1 MRLLLSVCTL
11 SLLGAAASASAGPQF
26 SSQQC
31 GFSTPY
37 DVIVDRTGVAL
48 TRSAGTP
55 KSVFLHDG
63 RLQVDGVAQPLSSA
77 DAQRLRQMEQGAQRM
92 MPEVASIA
100 REVVGITF
108 DALGGAVEAI
118 TGDRSKARK
127 IDRHRDAALAHLD
140 RTLGR
145 GQWQKEPFDK
155 AFEADVS
162 AAAEEMAGA
171 LTRGVMFAVFTGRAD
186 DIDKRADAMEKD
198 MERRMEARGE
208 ALEARANALCAQVK
222 ELDALEQQLDYRLPG
237 GKRLDLLEHSDKPAK
252 PATSDAATVAATA
265 ETHHEAR

>member
-1 MRLLLSVCTL
+1 MRLLLSACTL
-11 SLLGAAASASAGPQF
+11 VLLAAAASANAGPQF

-55 KSVFLHDG
+55 RTVFLQDG
-63 RLQVDGVAQPLSSA
+63 RLQVDGVAQPLGSA
-77 DAQRLRQMEQGAQRM
+77 DAQRLRQMEQGAQAL
-92 MPEVASIA
+92 MPEVAGIA
-100 REVVGITF
+100 RETVGITF
-108 DALGGAVEAI
+108 DAFGGVVEAI
-118 TGDRSKARK
+118 TGSRSKARK

-140 RTLGR
+140 RTLGK

-171 LTRGVMFAVFTGRAD
+171 LTRGVMFAVFTGGAD
-186 DIDKRADAMEKD
+186 DLEKRTDAMEKD
-198 MERRMEARGE
+198 MERRMEARGK
-208 ALEARANALCAQVK
+208 ALEAKAEALCTQVK
-222 ELDALEQQLDYRLPG
+222 ALDTLEQQLDYRLPG
-237 GKRLDLLEHSDKPAK
+237 GKRLELLEHVERPA
-252 PATSDAATVAATA
+252 SRDASLASLYST
-265 ETHHEAR
+265 EH

>member
-11 SLLGAAASASAGPQF
+11 SLLGAAASAAAGPQF

-55 KSVFLHDG
+55 KTVFLHDG
-63 RLQVDGVAQPLSSA
+63 RLQVDGVAQPLSNA
-77 DAQRLRQMEQGAQRM
+77 DAQRVRQMEQGAQAL
-92 MPEVASIA
+92 MPEVAGIA

-108 DALGGAVEAI
+108 DAFGGVVEAI
-118 TGDRSKARK
+118 TGSRSKARK
-127 IDRHRDAALAHLD
+127 IERHRDAALAHLD
-140 RTLGR
+140 RTLGK

-186 DIDKRADAMEKD
+186 AIEKRTDAMEKD
-198 MERRMEARGE
+198 LERRMDARGK
-208 ALEARANALCAQVK
+208 ALEARADALCVQVK
-222 ELDALEQQLDYRLPG
+222 ELDELQGQLDYRLSD
-237 GKRLDLLEHSDKPAK
+237 GKRLLLLQRTENSAESSSALARETE
-252 PATSDAATVAATA
+252 ATSGSK
-265 ETHHEAR
+265 H

>member
-55 KSVFLHDG
+55 KTVFLHDG
-63 RLQVDGVAQPLSSA
+63 RLQVDGVAQTLSSA
-77 DAQRLRQMEQGAQRM
+77 DAQRLRQMEQGAQAL
-92 MPEVASIA
+92 MPEVAGIA

-108 DALGGAVEAI
+108 DAFGGVVEAI
-118 TGDRSKARK
+118 TGSRSKARK
-127 IDRHRDAALAHLD
+127 IERHRDAALAHLD
-140 RTLGR
+140 RTLGK

-171 LTRGVMFAVFTGRAD
+171 LTSGVMFAVFTGRAD
-186 DIDKRADAMEKD
+186 DIEKRTDAMEKD
-198 MERRMEARGE
+198 MDRRMDARGK
-208 ALEARANALCAQVK
+208 ALEARADALCVQVR
-222 ELDALEQQLDYRLPG
+222 ELDELQLQLDYRLSD
-237 GKRLDLLEHSDKPAK
+237 GKRLLLLQQTKNPAE
-252 PATSDAATVAATA
+252 PSSAMAR
-265 ETHHEAR
+265 ETEVTGGSRR

>member
-55 KSVFLHDG
+55 KTVFLHDG
-63 RLQVDGVAQPLSSA
+63 HLQVDGVAQPLSNA
-77 DAQRLRQMEQGAQRM
+77 DAQRVRQMEQGAQAL
-92 MPEVASIA
+92 MPEVAGIA

-108 DALGGAVEAI
+108 DAFGGVVEAI
-118 TGDRSKARK
+118 TGSRSKARK
-127 IDRHRDAALAHLD
+127 IERHRDADLAHLD
-140 RTLGR
+140 RTLGK

-186 DIDKRADAMEKD
+186 AIEKRTDAMEKD
-198 MERRMEARGE
+198 LERRMDARGK
-208 ALEARANALCAQVK
+208 ALEARANALCTQVAA
-222 ELDALEQQLDYRLPG
+222 LDALEQQLDYRLPG
-237 GKRLDLLEHSDKPAK
+237 GKRLDLLEHSDKPTK
-252 PATSDAATVAATA
+252 PAASDEAIVAATTA
-265 ETHHEAR
+265 TQSQAH